1 MMKITTSELKQIIK
15 EEAERFATL
24 KALEVEK
31 NKIEKQL
38 NEMYEEADMH
48 ETMDETMDESMHET
62 MDESME
68 ECGVMEEEDAEVK
81 ANADEIPVNEG
92 IMDFFKNPR
101 DEKGAK
107 ALLKQDMEDV
117 IEKSNAPDEVK
128 DAARE
133 LIDTKIEQAKKYN
146 YNAIPLLYQAT
157 GADRGAGR
165 ARAGKWY
172 FSFKEGGPQTPIGK
186 MLANLGAAAGAAL
199 RAENLEE
206 SKSVRQIAREEAEKV
221 AKVNQLKEKA
231 ERIINEMKS
240 L

>member
-1 MMKITTSELKQIIK
+1 MKITTSELKQIIK

-38 NEMYEEADMH
+38 NEMYEESDMH
-48 ETMDETMDESMHET
+48 ETMDET

-68 ECGVMEEEDAEVK
+68 ECGVMEEEDAEVQ

-92 IMDFFKNPR
+92 IMDAFTNPR
-101 DEKGAK
+101 DEEA
-107 ALLKQDMEDV
+107 AILLLKKDMEDV
-117 IEKSNAPDEVK
+117 IEKSDAPDEVK
-128 DAARE
+128 DGARK
-133 LIDTKIEQAKKYN
+133 LIDKKIEKAKQHN
-146 YNAIPLLYQAT
+146 YNVIPLLFQAR

-165 ARAGKWY
+165 AGAGKWY
-172 FSFKEGGPQTPIGK
+172 FSFKEGGPQTPVGK